1 MREKFNS
8 TIFFLLVVV
17 LVLCFLLLPLLNNS
31 FNELYTFILSSFLG
45 YTLLSGFALSV
56 FYLMLGRIILS
67 IGVVFFV
74 VGKKKMSLNEERGQ
88 IIFLMSYL
96 IYTLGL
102 PLLINGLLNQFQN
115 SMLFLVNIIKFS
127 FR

>member
-1 MREKFNS
+1 MRRKFNY

-17 LVLCFLLLPLLNNS
+17 LVLCFILLTLLNNS
-31 FNELYTFILSSFLG
+31 LNELYTFILSSFLG
-45 YTLLSGFALSV
+45 YTLLSRFALSV

-115 SMLFLVNIIKFS
+115 SMLFLVNIINKIQ
-127 FR
+127 

>member
-1 MREKFNS
+1 MRKKFNS

>member
-1 MREKFNS
+1 LS
-8 TIFFLLVVV
+8 IFFL
-17 LVLCFLLLPLLNNS
+17 
-31 FNELYTFILSSFLG
+31 E
-45 YTLLSGFALSV
+45 
-56 FYLMLGRIILS
+56 LGRIILS

-102 PLLINGLLNQFQN
+102 PLLINGLFNQFQN
-115 SMLFLVNIIKFS
+115 SMLFLVNIINKIQ
-127 FR
+127 